1 MFEVTKIVYT
11 YYRINNQE
19 FNTEEEALYYGLSLY
34 KKQLLNQ
41 LYLLNGYFS
50 GQGHTIENIVE
61 ELDKLNEL
69 RTALNNYIYYYDKI
83 YKEKREKHE
92 SLS

>member
-1 MFEVTKIVYT
+1 MFEVTEIVYT

-41 LYLLNGYFS
+41 LYLLDGYFS
-50 GQGHTIENIVE
+50 GQGHTIENIVD

-83 YKEKREKHE
+83 YKEKRE
-92 SLS
+92 